1 MYRTPRNLRWLLE
14 QVYSSYVLVHPYFCR
29 VDFEDLL
36 KFTLLGVRHLT
47 QRI

>member
-1 MYRTPRNLRWLLE
+1 MSRTARNLRRLLE

-36 KFTLLGVRHLT
+36 EFTLGISAIRNE
-47 QRI
+47 

>member
-1 MYRTPRNLRWLLE
+1 MSRTVRKLRRLLG

-36 KFTLLGVRHLT
+36 KFTLGISAIRNE
-47 QRI
+47 